1 MNPQE
6 HEHDQVSAFDTLFTT
21 NHIQMMKII
30 MPFLDA
36 SRQRSIA
43 VYIKYMELQY
53 TISYFQKHTSP
64 PFPIRQNSGLSS
76 QQSSQEAGMQVC
88 RQVCREIMP
97 YCSPEEKKKMEQVEN
112 LFSAMKNYQE
122 MMEMFS
128 MMKEIFPEGEGG
140 MNPDMLSGLLGQDAS
155 QFLDLFRNMNPT

>member
-6 HEHDQVSAFDTLFTT
+6 HEHDKVSAFDTLFTT

-36 SRQRSIA
+36 SGQRSIA

-64 PFPIRQNSGLSS
+64 PFPIRQDSGSGS
-76 QQSSQEAGMQVC
+76 QQFSQEVC
-88 RQVCREIMP
+88 RQVCHEIMP

-140 MNPDMLSGLLGQDAS
+140 MNPDMLSGLFGQDAS
-155 QFLDLFRNMNPT
+155 QILDLFRNMNPT

>member
-1 MNPQE
+1 MSHQE
-6 HEHDQVSAFDTLFTT
+6 HEHDKVLAFDTLFTT

-36 SRQRSIA
+36 SKQKYIA
-43 VYIKYMELQY
+43 IYIKYMELQY
-53 TISYFQKHTSP
+53 TISYFQKNPSP
-64 PFPIRQNSGLSS
+64 PFPLRHDSGQDS
-76 QQSSQEAGMQVC
+76 QQI
-88 RQVCREIMP
+88 CREIMP

-112 LFSAMKNYQE
+112 LFSTMKNYQE
-122 MMEMFS
+122 IMEMFT

-155 QFLDLFRNMNPT
+155 QIFDMFRNMNPPA